1 MSFAIPNQPGSSIFD
16 GLDRP
21 GIARNSQR
29 MKRIHHDRE
38 FVRPLFPERILDPA
52 RMKRALLQLLQVP
65 DSQLRIAG
73 LGSIVVGL
81 ALLAFVRA

>member
-1 MSFAIPNQPGSSIFD
+1 MFEWPDLLAALAIF
-16 GLDRP
+16 LVLE
-21 GIARNSQR
+21 GIVP
-29 MKRIHHDRE
+29 
-38 FVRPLFPERILDPA
+38 FLDPA

>member
-1 MSFAIPNQPGSSIFD
+1 MFQWSDLA
-16 GLDRP
+16 
-21 GIARNSQR
+21 AA
-29 MKRIHHDRE
+29 
-38 FVRPLFPERILDPA
+38 VALFLVLEGVVPFLDPA
-52 RMKRALLQLLQVP
+52 RLKRALLQLLQVP

>member
-1 MSFAIPNQPGSSIFD
+1 MFEWPDLLAALAIF
-16 GLDRP
+16 LVLE
-21 GIARNSQR
+21 GIVP
-29 MKRIHHDRE
+29 
-38 FVRPLFPERILDPA
+38 FLDPA
-52 RMKRALLQLLQVP
+52 RMERALLQLLQVP

>member
-1 MSFAIPNQPGSSIFD
+1 MFEWSDLLAALAIF
-16 GLDRP
+16 LVLE
-21 GIARNSQR
+21 GIVP
-29 MKRIHHDRE
+29 
-38 FVRPLFPERILDPA
+38 FLDPS

-73 LGSIVVGL
+73 LGSVVVGL

>member
-1 MSFAIPNQPGSSIFD
+1 MFEWPDLLAALAIF
-16 GLDRP
+16 LVLE
-21 GIARNSQR
+21 GIVP
-29 MKRIHHDRE
+29 
-38 FVRPLFPERILDPA
+38 FLDPA
-52 RMKRALLQLLQVP
+52 RMKRALLQLIQVP